1 MKTISCSLINIS
13 LSTSDVDDGVNKCIV
28 KAIGRR
34 KYFDRVFG
42 DSCIYFQP
50 HFMNE
55 RCISDVITTRKLFI
69 EELPA
74 AYGGHQNHWRH
85 LDGKVIER
93 LDYLS
98 DVFELSLLN
107 CKPNMK
113 RIIDLLTTTVQPE
126 LLGPILRYKLLQ
138 MKQKPMQCSKRQ
150 NRKTQTRRNSKQKN
164 DSNVRIKALSSVN
177 FIPNTLR
184 NKPDLLANQYLDE
197 MPDKLEEAEQ
207 LYNWSQ
213 CLPQL

>member
-1 MKTISCSLINIS
+1 MDIQQQCAQTIQKAWSSYQDRQIFKIFKSCLKILENLPKIH
-13 LSTSDVDDGVNKCIV
+13 LLKILLPENYETLVNKCIV

-85 LDGKVIER
+85 LDGKGKFYG
-93 LDYLS
+93 YL
-98 DVFELSLLN
+98 
-107 CKPNMK
+107 
-113 RIIDLLTTTVQPE
+113 R
-126 LLGPILRYKLLQ
+126 
-138 MKQKPMQCSKRQ
+138 
-150 NRKTQTRRNSKQKN
+150 
-164 DSNVRIKALSSVN
+164 
-177 FIPNTLR
+177 
-184 NKPDLLANQYLDE
+184 
-197 MPDKLEEAEQ
+197 
-207 LYNWSQ
+207 
-213 CLPQL
+213 

>member
-55 RCISDVITTRKLFI
+55 RCISDVITTRKVLLKTFANSYTTVQTTYSSFLLLLKLFI

-85 LDGKVIER
+85 LDGKDIKLMAVFKILTKFSACPLEHKY
-93 LDYLS
+93 LGAVNIYLQFIPLNQMATDSAAKYKPLS
-98 DVFELSLLN
+98 DANISGSFSQLN
-107 CKPNMK
+107 AYSVKFALD
-113 RIIDLLTTTVQPE
+113 RYLQSSLTTS
-126 LLGPILRYKLLQ
+126 ILVL
-138 MKQKPMQCSKRQ
+138 
-150 NRKTQTRRNSKQKN
+150 
-164 DSNVRIKALSSVN
+164 
-177 FIPNTLR
+177 
-184 NKPDLLANQYLDE
+184 
-197 MPDKLEEAEQ
+197 
-207 LYNWSQ
+207 
-213 CLPQL
+213 